1 MFLAARGPSI
11 VKWAAGRDWYFRVRV
26 HLKVSIACVRIS
38 GAIVLTIGVGLELF
52 AQSSVINHSLHQRR
66 RHKHHIDQGKD
77 EKTTNL
83 HLNFLS

>member
-1 MFLAARGPSI
+1 MFQAARGPPI

-26 HLKVSIACVRIS
+26 RLKVSIAGVRIC

-52 AQSSVINHSLHQRR
+52 AHSSVINHSLRQRR